1 MSRLGVYACAP
12 VSVLQ
17 FHVKRIED
25 AFDVT
30 DRLYGIVL
38 DAFRELCRWK
48 STHHDL
54 SPPGNSLLTK
64 IELQPIGLAY
74 AFFDRDFLT
83 LQQIFSITHWG
94 VEEGIPGE

>member
-25 AFDVT
+25 RFDVT
-30 DRLYGIVL
+30 DRLYGIVF
-38 DAFRELCRWK
+38 DALGELCCWK
-48 STHHDL
+48 STHHNL
-54 SPPGNSLLTK
+54 SPPRDSLLTE
-64 IELQPIGLAY
+64 IDLQSIGLAY

-83 LQQIFSITHWG
+83 L
-94 VEEGIPGE
+94 